1 MKFLT
6 VREIATILNVSP
18 SSVYHLLQAKE
29 VNFYKIGR
37 SVRIGEEDFNKYL
50 EENKIDEIK

>member
-6 VREIATILNVSP
+6 VREIAAMLNITP

-29 VNFYKIGR
+29 VNFYKIGWL
-37 SVRIGEEDFNKYL
+37 VRIREEDFNKYL
-50 EENKIDEIK
+50 KQQKTNV